1 MPKTTLLTPAV
12 VCSKKN
18 GLQIRIRS
26 GGHDYAGI
34 SYVSD
39 VPFIILDMF
48 NLRSITVDM
57 NEQTAWVQTGATLGE
72 LYYSIWKKS
81 KVHAFPAGV
90 CPTVGVGGHVS
101 GAGYGNMLRKYG
113 LTTDNVVDARI
124 VDKTISVF
132 RAERTLEENA
142 TDIVYRWQQVAPTTD
157 ENLFMRMLIQPSTSK
172 VNKGAKTIKATIIA
186 EFLGKADDVV
196 ALLGKEFPEL
206 GLKKEDVKEMS
217 WIDSVLWWNQNNG
230 TPEFLLDRNPNSA
243 NYVRRK
249 SDYVQT
255 PIPKARLEWLWQ
267 RIIENGR
274 PGMVFNP
281 YGGKMNKI
289 PITETA
295 FAHRAGNLFKIQYSV
310 TWEDGGIEAEN
321 NNTAEIRNLYRL
333 MTPFVSKNPRS
344 AYLNYRDLDIGVSH
358 SGSYAE
364 GKVYGVKYFN
374 QNFDRLVKVKTA
386 VDPQNFFRNEQSIP
400 TLSSK

>member
-1 MPKTTLLTPAV
+1 MGKSSQLHYLSRLPLLFLLLLQVSTTWAASNSVYETFVQCLSDQTKQPDLISKIVYAQNNPSYTSVLQAYIRNARFNTSSTPKPVIIVTPTNESHVPAAV

-142 TDIVYRWQQVAPTTD
+142 TDIVYRGRRLLKP
-157 ENLFMRMLIQPSTSK
+157 
-172 VNKGAKTIKATIIA
+172 TIIA

-255 PIPKARLEWLWQ
+255 PIPKARLELWWVQ
-267 RIIENGR
+267 MRVG
-274 PGMVFNP
+274 
-281 YGGKMNKI
+281 
-289 PITETA
+289 
-295 FAHRAGNLFKIQYSV
+295 
-310 TWEDGGIEAEN
+310 WGIVG
-321 NNTAEIRNLYRL
+321 LQL
-333 MTPFVSKNPRS
+333 
-344 AYLNYRDLDIGVSH
+344 L
-358 SGSYAE
+358 E
-364 GKVYGVKYFN
+364 G
-374 QNFDRLVKVKTA
+374 
-386 VDPQNFFRNEQSIP
+386 
-400 TLSSK
+400 

>member
-1 MPKTTLLTPAV
+1 
-12 VCSKKN
+12 
-18 GLQIRIRS
+18 
-26 GGHDYAGI
+26 
-34 SYVSD
+34 
-39 VPFIILDMF
+39 
-48 NLRSITVDM
+48 
-57 NEQTAWVQTGATLGE
+57 
-72 LYYSIWKKS
+72 
-81 KVHAFPAGV
+81 
-90 CPTVGVGGHVS
+90 
-101 GAGYGNMLRKYG
+101 
-113 LTTDNVVDARI
+113 
-124 VDKTISVF
+124 
-132 RAERTLEENA
+132 
-142 TDIVYRWQQVAPTTD
+142 
-157 ENLFMRMLIQPSTSK
+157 MLIQPSTSK

>member
-132 RAERTLEENA
+132 WVERTLEENA

-255 PIPKARLEWLWQ
+255 PIPKASLTGTRQ
-267 RIIENGR
+267 PHSNSGKISVCFGR
-274 PGMVFNP
+274 FGEFRGVS
-281 YGGKMNKI
+281 
-289 PITETA
+289 A
-295 FAHRAGNLFKIQYSV
+295 
-310 TWEDGGIEAEN
+310 EADLPDSMEKSS
-321 NNTAEIRNLYRL
+321 TVI
-333 MTPFVSKNPRS
+333 PFVGESHRIWRQILPMSFEREEPERVTRMYGEEASKSSRERV
-344 AYLNYRDLDIGVSH
+344 A
-358 SGSYAE
+358 AE
-364 GKVYGVKYFN
+364 EREREKNKEEN
-374 QNFDRLVKVKTA
+374 K
-386 VDPQNFFRNEQSIP
+386 
-400 TLSSK
+400 

>member
-124 VDKTISVF
+124 VDVNGRILDKNSMGEDLFWVRI
-132 RAERTLEENA
+132 LEELVDARNS
-142 TDIVYRWQQVAPTTD
+142 DEVKEQVAPD
-157 ENLFMRMLIQPSTSK
+157 HCSLVDKEGWNLAIFRELLRW
-172 VNKGAKTIKATIIA
+172 KTR
-186 EFLGKADDVV
+186 AD
-196 ALLGKEFPEL
+196 P
-206 GLKKEDVKEMS
+206 
-217 WIDSVLWWNQNNG
+217 
-230 TPEFLLDRNPNSA
+230 
-243 NYVRRK
+243 
-249 SDYVQT
+249 
-255 PIPKARLEWLWQ
+255 
-267 RIIENGR
+267 
-274 PGMVFNP
+274 VFNP
-281 YGGKMNKI
+281 GYGGKMKI

-295 FAHRAGNLFKIQYSV
+295 FAHPAGNLFKKYSV
-310 TWEDGGIEAEN
+310 MKMGELRQN
-321 NNTAEIRNLYRL
+321 HNNTAG
-333 MTPFVSKNPRS
+333 F
-344 AYLNYRDLDIGVSH
+344 
-358 SGSYAE
+358 
-364 GKVYGVKYFN
+364 
-374 QNFDRLVKVKTA
+374 
-386 VDPQNFFRNEQSIP
+386 
-400 TLSSK
+400 

>member
-1 MPKTTLLTPAV
+1 MGKSSQLPYLSRLPLLFLLLLQVSTTWAASNSVYETFVQCLSDQTKQLDLISKIVYAQNNPSYTSVLQAYIRNAQFNTSSTPKPVIIVTPTNESHVPAAV

-101 GAGYGNMLRKYG
+101 GAGYGNLLRKYG

-124 VDKTISVF
+124 VDVNGRILDKNSMGQDLFWAIRGGGGASFGVILAYKINLVSVPEIISVF

-217 WIDSVLWWNQNNG
+217 WIDSVL
-230 TPEFLLDRNPNSA
+230 
-243 NYVRRK
+243 
-249 SDYVQT
+249 
-255 PIPKARLEWLWQ
+255 
-267 RIIENGR
+267 
-274 PGMVFNP
+274 
-281 YGGKMNKI
+281 
-289 PITETA
+289 
-295 FAHRAGNLFKIQYSV
+295 
-310 TWEDGGIEAEN
+310 
-321 NNTAEIRNLYRL
+321 
-333 MTPFVSKNPRS
+333 
-344 AYLNYRDLDIGVSH
+344 
-358 SGSYAE
+358 
-364 GKVYGVKYFN
+364 
-374 QNFDRLVKVKTA
+374 
-386 VDPQNFFRNEQSIP
+386 
-400 TLSSK
+400 